1 VGNDDN
7 NVSPAKQHRTSSTV
21 SASVE
26 VYSDDWNVD
35 MEQGLQYQRDVKD
48 AEDAAA
54 AAAAALPVAAPLLRQ
69 GQLVGL

>member
-1 VGNDDN
+1 
-7 NVSPAKQHRTSSTV
+7 
-21 SASVE
+21 
-26 VYSDDWNVD
+26 

-54 AAAAALPVAAPLLRQ
+54 AAAAALPVAAALLRQ